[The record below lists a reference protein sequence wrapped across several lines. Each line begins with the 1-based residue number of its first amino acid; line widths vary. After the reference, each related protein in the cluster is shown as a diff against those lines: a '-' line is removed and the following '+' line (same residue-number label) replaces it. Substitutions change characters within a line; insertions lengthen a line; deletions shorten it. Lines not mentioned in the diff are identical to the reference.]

1 MVILVVDQF
10 DIRSDEPKGD
20 TPVSVDPDR
29 PVPLQLAFEWM
40 ETESGQVEI
49 IRHHG
54 HIEQTEKASEFG
66 GMSRLN
72 AALGAGSMEALKSL
86 VAKADNHT
94 EL

>member
-10 DIRSDEPKGD
+10 DIGSDEPKCD

-29 PVPLQLAFEWM
+29 PVSLQLAFEWM
-40 ETESGQVEI
+40 QSEGGQVKI
-49 IRHHG
+49 IRYHG
-54 HIEQTEKASEFG
+54 HIEQTENAIEFG

-72 AALGAGSMEALKSL
+72 APLGAGSMEALKSL